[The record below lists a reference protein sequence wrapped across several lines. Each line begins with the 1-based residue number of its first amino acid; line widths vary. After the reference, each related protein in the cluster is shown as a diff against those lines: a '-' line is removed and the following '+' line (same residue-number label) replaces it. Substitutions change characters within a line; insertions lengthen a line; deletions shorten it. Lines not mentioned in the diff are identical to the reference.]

1 MVGINNNIKTLN
13 SNGNKKYY
21 GKIDNILNVPN
32 LIKVQTDSFNWF
44 KTDGLEEVFKEISPV
59 EDSRLGVLN

>member
-1 MVGINNNIKTLN
+1 MVGINNNIKALN
-13 SNGNKKYY
+13 SNGDKKHY

-59 EDSRLGVLN
+59 EDSPF